1 MMPETKRKSHL
12 IRLPL
17 GVVDLGLVYGVD
29 MVEKDGRVV
38 LHRESGDPLMF
49 LNPGVFDGRYADDP
63 IRIARQFSQM
73 VVALAAGQPVQQ
85 PDWLP
90 DDDDEDAQN

>member
-1 MMPETKRKSHL
+1 MHEAKRKSHL
-12 IRLPL
+12 IELPL
-17 GVVDLGLVYGVD
+17 GLVDIGLVHGVD

-38 LHRESGDPLMF
+38 LHRENGDPLMF
-49 LNPGVFDGRYADDP
+49 LNPGAFGGRYTDDP

-73 VVALAAGQPVQQ
+73 VVALAAGHSIQQ

-90 DDDDEDAQN
+90 DDDDDEAQD